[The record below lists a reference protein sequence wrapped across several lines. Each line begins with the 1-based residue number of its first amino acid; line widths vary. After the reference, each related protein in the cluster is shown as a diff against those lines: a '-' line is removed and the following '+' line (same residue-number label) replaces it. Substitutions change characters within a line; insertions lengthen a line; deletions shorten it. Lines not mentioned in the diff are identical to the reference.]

1 MTTLNG
7 DYMKSTKRV
16 SIPHLWCPGNS
27 MEMKQKDFDVFVKKL
42 TKNWDGRLHN
52 TNCEISEKI
61 DGAGIRFGINN
72 QRFFI
77 ESSRSG
83 PIYDKRAFS
92 KYTAEKKGAPDK
104 MSLGYDDM
112 FNLLKSNK
120 ELQGNLEYLKMNIK
134 FIGEVLYNDF
144 GEYSEDGTKIKFV
157 NTWYN
162 VNALGKKA
170 TFVLFDLID
179 ENGVQLPYKDSI
191 MKMITRVSSNENI
204 LFTTP
209 KLECTFHLDLSKD
222 LTREGI
228 HKKILQSFDRSKFG
242 NEYEGFVVK
251 TCDTTFKVV
260 TETFTNAKRKLK

>member
-1 MTTLNG
+1 
-7 DYMKSTKRV
+7 MKPSHRV
-16 SIPHLWCPGNS
+16 GIKHLYAPNNS
-27 MEMKQKDFDVFVKKL
+27 MEMKKKDFDIFINTL
-42 TKNWDGRLHN
+42 QTKHN
-52 TNCEISEKI
+52 SILNNNNCDITEKI
-61 DGAGIRFGINN
+61 DGASLKFGINN

-83 PIYDKRAFS
+83 PIYDNGAFS
-92 KYTAEKKGAPDK
+92 KYTAEKRGAPDK

-112 FNLLKSNK
+112 FDLLKSNK
-120 ELQGNLEYLKMNIK
+120 ELQK
-134 FIGEVLYNDF
+134 FLSFMDIDNFKFVGEVLYNGF
-144 GEYSEDGTKIKFV
+144 GEYSEDGKKIKFV
-157 NTWYN
+157 NTWYD

-179 ENGVQLPYKDSI
+179 ENGIQVYYKDSI

-209 KLECTFHLDLSKD
+209 KIECSFELDVSKD

-228 HKKILQSFDRSKFG
+228 HNKILQSFDRSKFG

-260 TETFTNAKRKLK
+260 TESFTNAKRKPK

>member
-1 MTTLNG
+1 MKATTRKG
-7 DYMKSTKRV
+7 
-16 SIPHLWCPGNS
+16 IPHLWAPGNS
-27 MEMKQKDFDVFVKKL
+27 MEMKQKDFDVFIEKL
-42 TKNWDGRLHN
+42 TKNWNGILSHS
-52 TNCEISEKI
+52 NCEISEKI

-83 PIYDKRAFS
+83 PIYDEGAFS
-92 KYTAEKKGAPDK
+92 KYTTEKKGAPDK

-112 FNLLKSNK
+112 FNLLKSDE
-120 ELQGNLEYLKMNIK
+120 ELQKFLNYMRIGNFKV
-134 FIGEVLYNDF
+134 IGEVLYNDF
-144 GEYSEDGTKIKFV
+144 GEYSEDKTKIKFV

-170 TFVLFDLID
+170 TFVLFDVVD
-179 ENGVQLPYKDSI
+179 ENGIQWPYKDSVI
-191 MKMITRVSSNENI
+191 SMIARHSSNKSI

-209 KLECTFHLDLSKD
+209 KLECSFILDVSKN

-228 HKKILQSFDRSKFG
+228 HNRILQSFDRSKFG
-242 NEYEGFVVK
+242 NEYEGLVVK

-260 TETFTNAKRKLK
+260 TETFTNAKRKPK

>member
-1 MTTLNG
+1 MKATTRNG
-7 DYMKSTKRV
+7 
-16 SIPHLWCPGNS
+16 IPHLWAPGNS
-27 MEMKQKDFDVFVKKL
+27 MEMKQKDFDMFVKKL
-42 TKNWDGRLHN
+42 TGNWAGRLHN

-83 PIYDKRAFS
+83 LIYDAGTFS
-92 KYTAEKKGAPDK
+92 KYTTEKKGAPDK

-144 GEYSEDGTKIKFV
+144 GEYYEDGTKIKFV

-170 TFVLFDLID
+170 TFVLFDAVD
-179 ENGVQLPYKDSI
+179 ENGNSHPYASSLINTIINFCKD
-191 MKMITRVSSNENI
+191 ENI

-209 KLECTFHLDLSKD
+209 KLECAFHLDLSKD

-228 HKKILQSFDRSKFG
+228 HNKIIQSFDRSKFG
-242 NEYEGFVVK
+242 NEYEGLVVK

-260 TETFTNAKRKLK
+260 TESFTNAKRKPK